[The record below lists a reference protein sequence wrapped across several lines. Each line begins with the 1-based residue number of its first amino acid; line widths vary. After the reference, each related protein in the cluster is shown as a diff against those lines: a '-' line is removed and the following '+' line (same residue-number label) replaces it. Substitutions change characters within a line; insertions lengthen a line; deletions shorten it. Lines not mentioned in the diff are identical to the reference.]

1 MKIVKKY
8 FAGIVLIVALMFI
21 FVNIRAQFHKDEV
34 KIASSEDDLIVVG
47 FSQVGAESDWRVKN
61 TESFKS
67 VFTEENGYYLLYSDA
82 QQKQEN
88 QIKAIRSFILQDV
101 DYIVFAP
108 IVETGWD
115 AVLEEAKEAG
125 IPVIITDRMV
135 DVEDDSLYTS
145 WVGADFELEGEK
157 AGEWLMSYLES
168 ISRSDED
175 INIVTL
181 QGTIGATAQIGRT
194 KGFNKY
200 LRRNRNWNMLDTKS
214 ADFTQAKGQ
223 EIMEEYLKKYPDID
237 VVVSQNDNMTFGA
250 INAIEN
256 AGLTCG
262 PDGDIIII
270 SFDAVD
276 DAVKLVEEGKI
287 NVTVECNPIHGT
299 IVEGIIRQLESG
311 ETPEKIIYVEE
322 GVISLFSF
330 SEF

>member
-1 MKIVKKY
+1 VKRIKY
-8 FAGIVLIVALMFI
+8 IAGIVIIMVALMFMI
-21 FVNIRAQFHKDEV
+21 MSIRAQFNT
-34 KIASSEDDLIVVG
+34 EDTKVATDDNDLIVVG
-47 FSQVGAESDWRVKN
+47 FSQVGAESDWRVEN

-67 VFTEENGYYLLYSDA
+67 TFTEENGYYLLYSDA

-145 WVGADFELEGEK
+145 WVGADFELEGQK
-157 AGEWLMSYLES
+157 AGEWLSSYLEKM
-168 ISRSDED
+168 SRSDEE

-181 QGTIGATAQIGRT
+181 EGTIGATAQIGRT
-194 KGFNKY
+194 AGFEKY
-200 LRRNRNWNMLDTKS
+200 LRRNRNWNMLAQES

-223 EIMEEYLKKYPDID
+223 EVMEEYLKKYPDID

-250 INAIEN
+250 INAIEA
-256 AGLTCG
+256 AGKTCG
-262 PDGDIIII
+262 IDGDIIVI
-270 SFDAVD
+270 SFDAVE
-276 DAVKLVEEGKI
+276 DAVKLVEDGKI
-287 NVTVECNPIHGT
+287 NVTVECNPIHGP
-299 IVEGIIRQLESG
+299 IVEGIIEQLERG

-322 GVISLFSF
+322 GLISLFSF
-330 SEF
+330 

>member
-1 MKIVKKY
+1 VKNIKKY
-8 FAGIVLIVALMFI
+8 VTEILIAIVVALMFM
-21 FVNIRAQFHKDEV
+21 VVYIRAQLHTDDTSLT
-34 KIASSEDDLIVVG
+34 SSEDNLIVVG
-47 FSQVGAESDWRVKN
+47 FSQVGAESDWRVEN

-67 VFTEENGYYLLYSDA
+67 TFTEENGYYLLYSDA

-88 QIKAIRSFILQDV
+88 QIKAIRSFILQNV

-115 AVLEEAKEAG
+115 AVLEEAKAAG

-135 DVEDDSLYTS
+135 DVEDDSLYVS

-157 AGEWLMSYLES
+157 AGEWLSSYLS
-168 ISRSDED
+168 KNLATDED

-181 QGTIGATAQIGRT
+181 EGTIGASAQIGRT

-200 LRRNRNWNMLDTKS
+200 LHRNSNWHMLDTQS

-223 EIMEEYLKKYPDID
+223 EVMEEYLKKYPDID

-250 INAIEN
+250 INAIEA
-256 AGLTCG
+256 AGKTCG

-270 SFDAVD
+270 SFDAIF
-276 DAVKLVEEGKI
+276 DAVKLVEDKKI
-287 NVTVECNPIHGT
+287 NVTVECNPVHGP
-299 IVEGIIRQLESG
+299 IVEEIIEQLERG

-330 SEF
+330 

>member
-1 MKIVKKY
+1 
-8 FAGIVLIVALMFI
+8 
-21 FVNIRAQFHKDEV
+21 
-34 KIASSEDDLIVVG
+34 
-47 FSQVGAESDWRVKN
+47 
-61 TESFKS
+61 
-67 VFTEENGYYLLYSDA
+67 
-82 QQKQEN
+82 
-88 QIKAIRSFILQDV
+88 
-101 DYIVFAP
+101 
-108 IVETGWD
+108 
-115 AVLEEAKEAG
+115 
-125 IPVIITDRMV
+125 
-135 DVEDDSLYTS
+135 
-145 WVGADFELEGEK
+145 
-157 AGEWLMSYLES
+157 
-168 ISRSDED
+168 
-175 INIVTL
+175 
-181 QGTIGATAQIGRT
+181 
-194 KGFNKY
+194 
-200 LRRNRNWNMLDTKS
+200 
-214 ADFTQAKGQ
+214 
-223 EIMEEYLKKYPDID
+223 MEEYLKKYPDID

>member
-1 MKIVKKY
+1 MKRIKY
-8 FAGIVLIVALMFI
+8 IAGIVIIMVALMFMI
-21 FVNIRAQFHKDEV
+21 MSIRAQFNT
-34 KIASSEDDLIVVG
+34 EDTKVATDDNDLIVVG
-47 FSQVGAESDWRVKN
+47 FSQVGAESDWRVEN

-67 VFTEENGYYLLYSDA
+67 TFTEENGYYLLYSDA

-115 AVLEEAKEAG
+115 AVLEEAKKAG

-145 WVGADFELEGEK
+145 WVGADFELEGQK
-157 AGEWLMSYLES
+157 AGEWLSSYLEKM
-168 ISRSDED
+168 SRSDEQ

-181 QGTIGATAQIGRT
+181 EGTIGATAQIGRT
-194 KGFNKY
+194 AGFEKY
-200 LRRNRNWNMLDTKS
+200 LRRNRNWNMLAQES

-223 EIMEEYLKKYPDID
+223 EVMEEYLKKYPDID

-250 INAIEN
+250 INAIEA
-256 AGLTCG
+256 AGKTCG
-262 PDGDIIII
+262 IDGDIIVI
-270 SFDAVD
+270 SFDAVA
-276 DAVKLVEEGKI
+276 DAVKLVEDGKI
-287 NVTVECNPIHGT
+287 NVTVECNPIHGP
-299 IVEGIIRQLESG
+299 IVEGIIEQLERG

-322 GVISLFSF
+322 GLISLFSF
-330 SEF
+330 

>member
-1 MKIVKKY
+1 VKRIKY
-8 FAGIVLIVALMFI
+8 IAGIVIIMVALMFMI
-21 FVNIRAQFHKDEV
+21 MSIRAQFNT
-34 KIASSEDDLIVVG
+34 EDTKVATDDNDLIVVG
-47 FSQVGAESDWRVKN
+47 FSQVGAESDWRVEN

-67 VFTEENGYYLLYSDA
+67 TFTEENGYYLLYSDA

-145 WVGADFELEGEK
+145 WVGADFELEGQK
-157 AGEWLMSYLES
+157 AGEWLSSYLEKM
-168 ISRSDED
+168 SRSDEE

-181 QGTIGATAQIGRT
+181 EGTIGATAQIGRT
-194 KGFNKY
+194 AGFEKY
-200 LRRNRNWNMLDTKS
+200 LRRNRNWNMLAQES

-223 EIMEEYLKKYPDID
+223 EVMEEYLKKYPDID

-250 INAIEN
+250 INAIEA
-256 AGLTCG
+256 AGKTCG
-262 PDGDIIII
+262 IDGDIIVI
-270 SFDAVD
+270 SFDAVE

-287 NVTVECNPIHGT
+287 NVTVECNPIHGP
-299 IVEGIIRQLESG
+299 IVEGIIEQLERG

-322 GVISLFSF
+322 GLISLFSF
-330 SEF
+330 

>member
-1 MKIVKKY
+1 M
-8 FAGIVLIVALMFI
+8 VALMFTI
-21 FVNIRAQFHKDEV
+21 MSIRAQFNT
-34 KIASSEDDLIVVG
+34 EDTKVATDDNDLIVVG
-47 FSQVGAESDWRVKN
+47 FSQVGAESDWRVEN

-67 VFTEENGYYLLYSDA
+67 TFTEENGYYLLYSDA

-115 AVLEEAKEAG
+115 AVLEEAKKAG

-145 WVGADFELEGEK
+145 WVGADFELEGQK
-157 AGEWLMSYLES
+157 AGEWLSSYLEKM
-168 ISRSDED
+168 SRSDEQ

-181 QGTIGATAQIGRT
+181 EGTIGATAQIGRT
-194 KGFNKY
+194 AGFEKY
-200 LRRNRNWNMLDTKS
+200 LRRNRNWNMLAQES

-223 EIMEEYLKKYPDID
+223 EVMEEYLKKYPDID

-250 INAIEN
+250 INAIEA
-256 AGLTCG
+256 AGKTCG
-262 PDGDIIII
+262 IDGDIIVI
-270 SFDAVD
+270 SFDAVE
-276 DAVKLVEEGKI
+276 DAVKLVEDGKI
-287 NVTVECNPIHGT
+287 NVTVECNPIHGP
-299 IVEGIIRQLESG
+299 IVEGIIEQLERG

-322 GVISLFSF
+322 GLISLFSF
-330 SEF
+330 